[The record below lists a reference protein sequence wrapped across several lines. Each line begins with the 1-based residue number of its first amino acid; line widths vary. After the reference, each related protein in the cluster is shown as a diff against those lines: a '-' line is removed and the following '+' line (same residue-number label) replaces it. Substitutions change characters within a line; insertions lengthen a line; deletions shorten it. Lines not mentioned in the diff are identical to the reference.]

1 MKFKTLNSFALLII
15 AVLFLFFWKEQGFY
29 WSLLALAVAY
39 LAILSFG
46 VFNLSANFFA
56 PAITQ
61 GDSKMI
67 YLTYDDGPHKE
78 LTPLV
83 LDYLKE
89 EEINATFFVIGKNAA
104 EHDALM
110 RRIVDE
116 RHYIGNHSHTHHP
129 LFQMWSTKRVTE
141 DLENTMAIISQYQH
155 PASKAFRPPIG
166 IMNPNIA
173 KAALKLRYPIVGWN
187 NRTFDTATKDVEV
200 TWKRTKRN
208 LERGKTLILMHDT
221 IPQSL
226 ELTKRIV
233 KWGKEKGM
241 EFATVEHLIS

>member
-1 MKFKTLNSFALLII
+1 
-15 AVLFLFFWKEQGFY
+15 VLFLFFWKEQGFY
-29 WSLLALAVAY
+29 WSILALAVTY
-39 LAILSFG
+39 ISILSFG
-46 VFNLSANFFA
+46 VFNLSLNFFA

-61 GDSKMI
+61 GDSKTI
-67 YLTYDDGPHKE
+67 YLTYDDGPNKE
-78 LTPLV
+78 RTPLV

-89 EEINATFFVIGKNAA
+89 EEINATFFVIGKNVA
-104 EHDALM
+104 EDDELM

-116 RHYIGNHSHTHHP
+116 RHFIGNHSYSHHP

-141 DLENTMAIISQYQH
+141 DLEKTMSIINQYQH

-173 KAALKLRYPIVGWN
+173 KAALKLRYPIVGWD

-200 TWKRTKRN
+200 VWKRTKRN

-221 IPQSL
+221 MPQSL
-226 ELTKRIV
+226 ELTRKIV
-233 KWGKEKGM
+233 QWGKEKGM
-241 EFATVEHLIS
+241 EFATIEHLIS